1 MGSKSKWIGLI
12 ILLVVIGAAAVYLLL
27 GGGPRPEP
35 TVLRGYVGGEK
46 IGLLEDEAVQDVLE
60 RDYGLTLD
68 YAKAGSLDMVT
79 ADHEGRDFLFPSSQ
93 TALEYYQQLYG
104 APGKSQIV
112 FNTPIVLYTHRPIL
126 EAFQKRGL
134 VTERDGVYYMDMAGL
149 VAEIEAGTA
158 WADLGLP
165 ELYGTVAVSTT
176 DPVRSNSGNMFAGLL
191 ANVLCGGVADADSVE
206 TVLPRLKAIFE
217 KLGYMEA
224 SSSDLFDQ
232 FLKTGIKL
240 GYMEA
245 SSSDLFD
252 QFLKTGMGAKPVIA
266 GYENQ
271 LLEFA
276 VENPEDWAQLKDD
289 IVLLYPT
296 PTVWSSHVYIA
307 LDEAGEAGILLDEE
321 VQRLAWEN
329 HGFRTEV
336 SGTDADEDHFGVPHL
351 AAEITQVAAMPS
363 YAAMEKI
370 IAALS

>member
-1 MGSKSKWIGLI
+1 MGNKSKWIGLI
-12 ILLVVIGAAAVYLLL
+12 ILLAVIAAGGIYLLL
-27 GGGPRPEP
+27 GGGTEP

-46 IGLLEDEAVQDVLE
+46 IGLLEDEEVQDILKRE
-60 RDYGLTLD
+60 YHLTLD

-79 ADHEGRDFLFPSSQ
+79 ADHEDRDFLFPSSQ

-104 APGKSQIV
+104 TPGKSQIV
-112 FNTPIVLYTHRPIL
+112 FNTPIVLYTHQSIL
-126 EAFQKRGL
+126 EAFQKEGL
-134 VTERDGVYYMDMAGL
+134 ITEQDEVYYMDMASL
-149 VAEIEAGTA
+149 VAKIEAGVT

-165 ELYGTVAVSTT
+165 ELYGTVAVNTT

-191 ANVLCGGVADADSVE
+191 ANVLCGGVADEDSVE

-232 FLKTGIKL
+232 FLKTG
-240 GYMEA
+240 
-245 SSSDLFD
+245 
-252 QFLKTGMGAKPVIA
+252 MGAKPMIA

-276 VENPEDWAQLKDD
+276 VKHPDDWAQLKDD
-289 IVLLYPT
+289 IVLVYPT
-296 PTVWSSHVYIA
+296 PTVWSSHIYIA
-307 LDEAGEAGILLDEE
+307 LDEAGEAGVDALLDEK

-336 SGTDADEDHFGVPHL
+336 SGTRSDGEHFQVPHL
-351 AAEITQVAAMPS
+351 AREITQVAAMPS